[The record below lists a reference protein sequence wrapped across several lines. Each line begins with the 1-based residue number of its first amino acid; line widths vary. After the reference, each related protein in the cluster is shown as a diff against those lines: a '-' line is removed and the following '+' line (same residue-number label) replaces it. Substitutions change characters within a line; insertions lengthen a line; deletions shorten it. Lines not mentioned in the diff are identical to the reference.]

1 LYTQCSHCDTVF
13 QLTAD
18 TLRAAGGQVR
28 CGRCGEV
35 FNALARLAEDAS
47 AFPAPGESA
56 PGESALEMEARADE
70 ILHSPMPTRPAPPEP
85 AADSEDFEATDG
97 EFARLQLIEKFKPP
111 AHEIPAPLRRAVTPG
126 AAPPPG
132 THPAPGAPP
141 ALGAAP
147 APGAATAP
155 SAPAISAAPP
165 RAPAPKSKPTPLTG
179 AAAAGKSA
187 TPDVVRP
194 RTPAT
199 GTPIDPESADDGAL
213 EFTLPP
219 GELDRIFVDPSAA
232 RAHPAP
238 GLGAD
243 TDASALNARAADE
256 TMEPAAER
264 MVGLDVAEHVRRE
277 VLAGLRQRQLD
288 ERSEPAPPAAR
299 LAWGAAGSVLALV
312 LLGQML
318 HENRTWL
325 AAHGPLRGPLQGL
338 YAALGAKVQAPVNL
352 SAYQLRQWGVTGDP
366 SAAGTLR
373 LRASILNTSAQ
384 LQPYPLLRVTLANR
398 FGTRIGTRD
407 FEPAEYL
414 GHASVR
420 LMTPGE
426 RADATLDIQ
435 DPGKDAEGFE
445 IDVCL
450 RTDQTVSCAAD
461 AATQAGA
468 PQASA
473 PQASAPRVKP

>member
-13 QLTAD
+13 QLTAE

-47 AFPAPGESA
+47 AFPAPGGSA
-56 PGESALEMEARADE
+56 PGEGQPHESALEMEARADE

-85 AADSEDFEATDG
+85 APDVEDFEATDV
-97 EFARLQLIEKFKPP
+97 EFARLQLIDKFKQPRNETPAPARHAVPPTVAPAPP
-111 AHEIPAPLRRAVTPG
+111 AVPAASPRAPSPRAKAASPTG
-126 AAPPPG
+126 AAHGGKTATKNVAPAG
-132 THPAPGAPP
+132 APGA
-141 ALGAAP
+141 
-147 APGAATAP
+147 
-155 SAPAISAAPP
+155 
-165 RAPAPKSKPTPLTG
+165 
-179 AAAAGKSA
+179 
-187 TPDVVRP
+187 
-194 RTPAT
+194 
-199 GTPIDPESADDGAL
+199 GTPVDPDSADAGAL

-219 GELDRIFVDPSAA
+219 GELDRIFVDPTAA
-232 RAHPAP
+232 RAHPASS
-238 GLGAD
+238 LAAD
-243 TDASALNARAADE
+243 AASAPNARATDE
-256 TMEPAAER
+256 SAEPTAER
-264 MVGLDVAEHVRRE
+264 TSGLGVAEHVRRD
-277 VLAGLRQRQLD
+277 VLAELRQRRLD
-288 ERSEPAPPAAR
+288 EPGEPEEPAVR
-299 LAWGAAGSVLALV
+299 LAWGGAGAALALV
-312 LLGQML
+312 LLGQVL

-338 YAALGAKVQAPVNL
+338 YAALGVKVQPPVNL

-366 SAAGTLR
+366 NAAGTLR
-373 LRASILNTSAQ
+373 VRASILNTSAQ

-414 GHASVR
+414 GHPNVR

-450 RTDQTVSCAAD
+450 RADQTISCAAD

-468 PQASA
+468 PQAG
-473 PQASAPRVKP
+473 APRAKP